1 MVVDHRQ
8 HHLESIRSTLSLVI
22 YPLQYLVN
30 LPVSGAEWAGE
41 TLSTRQKLLEENARL
56 RMQQKL
62 LRARLQKLSALKV
75 ENIRLRELL
84 QSSKKVGE
92 NVLIAELL
100 AVDLEPLTRKIVINK
115 GSADDVYLGQPLLDA
130 EGVMGQIIHVG
141 PLSST
146 AMLITDP
153 NHATP
158 VNVNRNGLRAIAL
171 GTGAPD
177 LLDIPYL
184 PNSADIKEG
193 DLLTSSGLGGRFPR
207 DYPVAK
213 VISVTKNPSQ
223 PYAVVKAQ
231 PTANLETSREV
242 LLVWTA
248 EAPRTP
254 DETMVQNRDSGQMAE
269 AAQ

>member
-1 MVVDHRQ
+1 MVFDHKQ
-8 HHLESIRSTLSLVI
+8 HHLESIRATLSLLI
-22 YPLQYLVN
+22 YPLQYVVN
-30 LPVSGAEWAGE
+30 LPTSAADWAGD
-41 TLSTRQKLLEENARL
+41 TFSTRETLLEENAKL

-62 LRARLQKLSALKV
+62 LMARLQKLSALKV

-92 NVLIAELL
+92 NVLIGELL

-115 GSADDVYLGQPLLDA
+115 GSVDDVYLGQPLLDA

-153 NHATP
+153 NHAIP
-158 VNVNRNGLRAIAL
+158 INVNRNGLRAIAL

-177 LLDIPYL
+177 ILDIPFL
-184 PNSADIKEG
+184 PNSADIEVG

-213 VISVTKNPSQ
+213 VTAVEKDPSKQ
-223 PYAVVKAQ
+223 YAVVKAK

-242 LLVWTA
+242 LLVWTE
-248 EAPRTP
+248 EAPRVADESDYTP
-254 DETMVQNRDSGQMAE
+254 ESESQMAD
-269 AAQ
+269 AVP